1 MSCPDKHQMLSH
13 YLDGELSGEARAE
26 LEAHLKGCEDC
37 RNDLAVMRGIERR
50 TDRAIKALQVEEKGF
65 VEKVMRAISGRH
77 RSIGGAG
84 TNWVVFLSILA
95 GTVLLVALAATL
107 IVRAVLNPA
116 PCPPLPVVAKLA
128 VGSGAVEVEYPGGAT
143 ENLEGG
149 SELVAGCVVTAG
161 PEGALVE
168 LGGAK
173 VYIGPK
179 SRVGL
184 PVIET
189 GASYLYDGRIFVRTG
204 DEPGRAASPGASI
217 ELEARSSVYL
227 GTEKHAIVIPE
238 GRMTLTTKEGKTEHA
253 AGVIDDARA
262 FRPSW
267 VPASQL
273 PSVWPCEGGSHLASG
288 WTPLE
293 GPGAGAKAERLR
305 SDMKA
310 IPALALDR
318 SGAPVVDVL
327 YFAGPLKT
335 PGLGMTRRP
344 DATLAVSYA
353 GEVRVV
359 ERGGAELKR
368 LTGISPV
375 GPPVLID
382 DDEPVIATGSVLKR
396 GDKVAG
402 PISTKLLTGPAADGE
417 GYAYAVGGGGYL
429 LGLGPEGECMRM
441 KIDGLAPVRPTVT
454 RAGDVFVATGWDIW
468 KLARGAEKL
477 PEQAHARVDAMPSC
491 QMVADGKGRLY
502 CVTKRG
508 TLRIFSPGGAQL
520 FEHDL
525 VSPARG
531 LAIGRGRTLYVLLE
545 DGALWKITE

>member
-1 MSCPDKHQMLSH
+1 MSCPDKHQLLSH
-13 YLDGELSGEARAE
+13 YLDGELPGEARAE

-50 TDRAIKALQVEEKGF
+50 TARVIKALQVEEKGF
-65 VEKVMRAISGRH
+65 VEKVMRAISGP
-77 RSIGGAG
+77 
-84 TNWVVFLSILA
+84 
-95 GTVLLVALAATL
+95 LAATL

-116 PCPPLPVVAKLA
+116 QGPPLPVVAKLA

-184 PVIET
+184 PVIEA
-189 GASYLYDGRIFVRTG
+189 GAPFLYDGRMFVKTG
-204 DEPGRAASPGASI
+204 DAPGRAASPGASI
-217 ELEARSSVYL
+217 ELEAKSSVYMS
-227 GTEKHAIVIPE
+227 TERGAIVIPE
-238 GRMTLTTKEGKTEHA
+238 GRMTFTTKEGKAEHA
-253 AGVIDDARA
+253 AGVTGDARG

-267 VPASQL
+267 VPESEL
-273 PSVWPCEGGSHLASG
+273 PSVWPCVGGSHLASG

-293 GPGAGAKAERLR
+293 GPGVGARVAREPGTWELPVLVLTPEGKPDWLLMKVQGRAEEIRGTCSR
-305 SDMKA
+305 PDGTGA
-310 IPALALDR
+310 ISLADR
-318 SGAPVVDVL
+318 VL
-327 YFAGPLKT
+327 VFDSASRELKT
-335 PGLGMTRRP
+335 IIGVTPI
-344 DATLAVSYA
+344 
-353 GEVRVV
+353 
-359 ERGGAELKR
+359 GA
-368 LTGISPV
+368 
-375 GPPVLID
+375 PVLID

-402 PISTKLLTGPAADGE
+402 PISTSLLTGPAADGD
-417 GYAYAVGGGGYL
+417 GYAYAIGGGGYL

-454 RAGDVFVATGWDIW
+454 RAGDVFVATGWDVW

-477 PEQAHARVDAMPSC
+477 PEQAHARVDAVPSC

-502 CVTKRG
+502 CVTTRG
-508 TLRIFSPGGAQL
+508 TRRTFSPGGAQL

-525 VSPARG
+525 KSPAVG
-531 LAIGRGRTLYVLLE
+531 MALGRGRTLYVLLE
-545 DGALWKITE
+545 DGAIWKVTE